1 VELAQADA
9 PTYFEALLE
18 AAGAVPVAYP
28 YKVRCCGA
36 ALMVTNRRA
45 AVQMLRDLLQSAVD
59 AGAEVI
65 ATACP
70 LCQTNLECYQGEVNR
85 AYGTSYAMPI
95 LYFTQ
100 LLGLALGVGVK
111 RLGIGKE
118 LVSAEAIVRRPCV
131 PAAVPAPGA

>member
-1 VELAQADA
+1 
-9 PTYFEALLE
+9 
-18 AAGAVPVAYP
+18 VAYP

-36 ALMVTNRRA
+36 VLMVTNRPA

-85 AYGTSYAMPI
+85 AYGTNFAVPI

-118 LVSAEAIVRRPCV
+118 LVSAQAVVKRPT
-131 PAAVPAPGA
+131 AATAPRGV

>member
-1 VELAQADA
+1 VALAQADD

-18 AAGAVPVAYP
+18 AAGAHPVAYP

-70 LCQTNLECYQGEVNR
+70 LCQTNLECYQAEVNR
-85 AYGTSYAMPI
+85 AYGTGFAVPI

-100 LLGLALGVGVK
+100 LLGLALGVAAS

-118 LVSAEAIVRRPCV
+118 LVSAEAVLKRPCA
-131 PAAVPAPGA
+131 PAAAPGVA